1 MEKEDIKAIFLII
14 ILLVLMA
21 ILAIFGI
28 NIYLKLTGNEST
40 VLEIFEERLGQ
51 VPANVEIQNTAGKL
65 EEQGNSQL
73 DEVQI
78 PGEQKEDT
86 TSSNRYFYDQ
96 LNSYSKTIYEKFA
109 SNKESMKTGTY
120 KLEFGETFN
129 DLLEQENGSEL
140 LQDYYQSAVETF
152 LNDNPDVFYLA
163 PTKMYINIK
172 TIKKV
177 FYTTYDVYI
186 DSGKMPNYLSD
197 EFNSKQEIIEAEEK
211 INNEVEKIFAKIE
224 KGTDYEKILMIHDYL
239 VNNCSFDE
247 SLQKSNIYNLYGAI
261 VNKEAVCEG
270 YTKAFKYFMD
280 KIGIECI
287 MVIGTATNSENITE
301 NHAWNYVNL
310 KNKWYAIDVTWDDPI
325 VRGHGYVG
333 NDIKYKYFLKGSTTI
348 DKDHVKS
355 GQFTEEGQ
363 IYTYPTLS
371 ISDY

>member
-1 MEKEDIKAIFLII
+1 MKKEDIKAIFLII
-14 ILLVLMA
+14 ILLVLIA
-21 ILAIFGI
+21 ILVVFGI

-40 VLEIFEERLGQ
+40 VLEIFKEGFGQ
-51 VPANVEIQNTAGKL
+51 VPSNTETQNTAGEL
-65 EEQGNSQL
+65 ENQGNSQL
-73 DEVQI
+73 EQVQM
-78 PGEQKEDT
+78 PGEPEDT
-86 TSSNRYFYDQ
+86 TSEKGYFYDQ
-96 LNSYSKTIYEKFA
+96 LNSYAKTIYEKFA
-109 SNKESMKTGTY
+109 SNKENMKSGTY

-129 DLLEQENGSEL
+129 DLLKQENGSEL
-140 LQDYYQSAVETF
+140 LQNYYQSAVETF

-186 DSGKMPNYLSD
+186 DSGEMPNYLAD
-197 EFNSKQEIIEAEEK
+197 EFNSEQEIIRAEEK
-211 INNEVEKIFAKIE
+211 IKSEADKLLAQID
-224 KGTDYEKILMIHDYL
+224 KGTEYEKILMVHDYL
-239 VNNCSFDE
+239 VNSCSFDE
-247 SLQKSNIYNLYGAI
+247 SLEKNNIYNLYGAI

-280 KIGIECI
+280 KIGVECI
-287 MVIGTATNSENITE
+287 MVIGTATNSENITQS
-301 NHAWNYVNL
+301 HAWNYVKLN
-310 KNKWYAIDVTWDDPI
+310 NIWYAIDVTWDDPI

-333 NDIKYKYFLKGSTTI
+333 NDVKYKYFLKGSTTME
-348 DKDHVKS
+348 KDHFKS